1 MSWNIF
7 KQISFINK
15 VKKAI
20 KQTKKMLDT
29 NKDLTNQVKRII
41 GNLKTDIEALLT
53 YLPHLKPIYKEIVE
67 IVKQV
72 F

>member
-1 MSWNIF
+1 MNIF
-7 KQISFINK
+7 KKIALINK

-29 NKDLTNQVKRII
+29 NKDLTSQVKRII

-53 YLPHLKPIYKEIVE
+53 YLPHFKPIYKEIIE
-67 IVKQV
+67 IVKEV

>member
-1 MSWNIF
+1 MNILF
-7 KQISFINK
+7 PFK

-20 KQTKKMLDT
+20 KQTKKMLDA
-29 NKDLTNQVKRII
+29 NKDLTKEVKRVI

-53 YLPHLKPIYKEIVE
+53 YLPHLKPIYKEVME
-67 IVKQV
+67 IIKEV

>member
-1 MSWNIF
+1 MNIF
-7 KQISFINK
+7 KKIALINK

-20 KQTKKMLDT
+20 KQTKKLLDT
-29 NKDLTNQVKRII
+29 NKDLTKEVKRVI

-53 YLPHLKPIYKEIVE
+53 YLPHLKPIYKEVIE
-67 IVKQV
+67 IIKEV